1 MLTGTGILTG
11 TYFDS
16 HPCLDTLVDGPDDP
30 VVALAARDELELG
43 GDERVQADVDG
54 VQAGLTQP
62 GQLPTQR
69 QTVRR
74 YSDGPVEER
83 NEAEA

>member
-1 MLTGTGILTG
+1 M
-11 TYFDS
+11 
-16 HPCLDTLVDGPDDP
+16 
-30 VVALAARDELELG
+30 ALAARDELELG

-54 VQAGLTQP
+54 VQARLSQP

-74 YSDGPVEER
+74 YSNGPVKR
-83 NEAEA
+83 GKWSSSLKLCFPHGDDACFLFSPA